1 MNSFA
6 ANGITAAILAGGAG
20 SRLGGSDKGL
30 QSLAGKAMVAHV
42 IDAIHPQVGSILL
55 CVNRNRDQYAAF
67 APTCIDDISDYR
79 GPLAG
84 IAAAAAM
91 CATPWLLT
99 LPVDSP
105 QPPADLAQRLLG
117 AAEKVHA
124 SIAVAHD
131 GKRRQPLFALYS
143 ADSAAR
149 AQSALA
155 RDLAVWR
162 WQDECGALDVDFSDQ
177 ADAFVNLNMADD
189 FRRWEADHHA

>member
-1 MNSFA
+1 VNSFA

-30 QSLAGKAMVAHV
+30 ETLAGKAIVAHV
-42 IDAIHPQVGSILL
+42 IDAIRPQVGSIVL

-67 APTCIDDISDYR
+67 APTCIDGTPGYR

-105 QPPADLAQRLLG
+105 RPPADLALRLLG
-117 AAEKVHA
+117 AAEKADV
-124 SIAVAHD
+124 SVAVAHD

-162 WQDECGALDVDFSDQ
+162 WQDECGAVDVDFSDQ
-177 ADAFVNLNMADD
+177 AVAFVNLNMADD